1 MKQAQTIEQRATD
14 VINRLK
20 QSFVNDSTLFDFHCS
35 QYISG
40 AVNRELRREIA
51 RQLTGEVKPLT
62 QCGMYA
68 VADVMKASFQQYSLF
83 TA

>member
-1 MKQAQTIEQRATD
+1 MKKTTTQKATD
-14 VINRLK
+14 IINQLK
-20 QSFVNDSTLFDFHCS
+20 ESFINDSGLFDFHCS

-40 AVNRELRREIA
+40 ATNREIRQEIV

-68 VADVMKASFQQYSLF
+68 AADIMKASFQQYSLF
-83 TA
+83 I

>member
-20 QSFVNDSTLFDFHCS
+20 QSFLNDSTVFGFHCS

-40 AVNRELRREIA
+40 MVNRELRREIT
-51 RQLTGEVKPLT
+51 RQLTGEVKPFYE
-62 QCGMYA
+62 CGMFP
-68 VADVMKASFQQYSLF
+68 VVDLMKASFQQYSLF